1 MIIHDFH
8 VASIAILPA
17 KAKPPLVVYAN
28 AVLAAPIPY
37 VREGRLSYNTQEL
50 NAIVASLKRPSLAA
64 WDTSPKFS
72 LARISESSIFTGGPN
87 GLSSIADGRQ
97 TQLREET
104 FLDMTAQAL
113 DRHIEVTPGVA
124 GGKPR
129 IAGHRITVQNIV
141 IWHERVGKSVDE
153 ISAEYDLTLADIY
166 AALAYY
172 FDHRNE
178 IDQSID
184 ESKAFVQA
192 LRKGAP
198 SILEQKLEAH
208 RGE

>member
-1 MIIHDFH
+1 
-8 VASIAILPA
+8 
-17 KAKPPLVVYAN
+17 
-28 AVLAAPIPY
+28 
-37 VREGRLSYNTQEL
+37 
-50 NAIVASLKRPSLAA
+50 
-64 WDTSPKFS
+64 
-72 LARISESSIFTGGPN
+72 
-87 GLSSIADGRQ
+87 
-97 TQLREET
+97 
-104 FLDMTAQAL
+104 MTAQVL

-153 ISAEYDLTLADIY
+153 ISAEYDLTLADVY

-172 FDHRNE
+172 FDHRDE

-198 SILEQKLEAH
+198 SILEQKLKAH